1 LSLNEYILSGAIEA
15 CIFGV
20 ATSEEEATY
29 QNMRLQHPEVV
40 AYANNVETAMEQQ
53 MLTNAPLQPS
63 AKVKDDVMQSILNK
77 KQTPVVPINSNTKK
91 SNILQYAV
99 AACIAITLG
108 SIVFNLMMASKLKQ
122 QQAVINKYKIEK
134 EGNSLDFLKNP
145 EITPVALNGVGYH
158 AICRCSLFW
167 DKNKNEAFIQ
177 IHHLV
182 PLGENSTYQLW
193 AVVNGKTVSVGL
205 FTYNPEKKP
214 IIIKNIPA
222 EATEFIVT
230 VENKSGATIPN
241 ADVFLRGIV
250 GA

>member
-1 LSLNEYILSGAIEA
+1 
-15 CIFGV
+15 
-20 ATSEEEATY
+20 
-29 QNMRLQHPEVV
+29 
-40 AYANNVETAMEQQ
+40 
-53 MLTNAPLQPS
+53 
-63 AKVKDDVMQSILNK
+63 
-77 KQTPVVPINSNTKK
+77 
-91 SNILQYAV
+91 
-99 AACIAITLG
+99 
-108 SIVFNLMMASKLKQ
+108 
-122 QQAVINKYKIEK
+122 
-134 EGNSLDFLKNP
+134 
-145 EITPVALNGVGYH
+145 
-158 AICRCSLFW
+158 
-167 DKNKNEAFIQ
+167 
-177 IHHLV
+177 V